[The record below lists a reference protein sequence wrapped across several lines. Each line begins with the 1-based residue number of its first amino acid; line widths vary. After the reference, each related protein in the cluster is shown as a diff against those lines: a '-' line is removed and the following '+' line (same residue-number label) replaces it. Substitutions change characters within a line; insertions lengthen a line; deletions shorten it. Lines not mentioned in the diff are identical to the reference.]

1 MSWLA
6 ILWGR
11 LPVFFGKTLPWDY
24 LAEYGVVPKFVK
36 VIEMTDAIIELI
48 ASGFGVGI
56 LSRWAL
62 EPALENNRVVALRV
76 SPDGLDLRWSALI
89 REGQHKDTPSR
100 KIAGLLAER
109 YQWIP

>member
-1 MSWLA
+1 M
-6 ILWGR
+6 
-11 LPVFFGKTLPWDY
+11 
-24 LAEYGVVPKFVK
+24 PKFVK

-76 SPDGLDLRWSALI
+76 SPDGLDYVGQPLFVRDNTKI
-89 REGQHKDTPSR
+89 HRRER
-100 KIAGLLAER
+100 
-109 YQWIP
+109 